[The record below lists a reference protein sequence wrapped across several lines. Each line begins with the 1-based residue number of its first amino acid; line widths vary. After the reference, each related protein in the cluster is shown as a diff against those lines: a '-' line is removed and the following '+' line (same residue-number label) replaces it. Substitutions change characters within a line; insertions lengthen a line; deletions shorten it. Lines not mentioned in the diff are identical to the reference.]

1 MKRLAWTGRNQAID
15 TPYLSV
21 VYSPRPAKA
30 SHAAG
35 LRTEERTQTM
45 NRIQAALATAVPA
58 LLLAAGSAGAD
69 SVGRPRPGYWELT
82 NVFTVV
88 ITQKKVERRCLV
100 ASEIQKFM
108 TSPSNR
114 HYACTYPSRAV
125 GDGKILLKGSCA
137 TKEGQVAD
145 VTANGGYAPESFR
158 LKLSLSTKIAGI
170 PLAGT
175 ATTTARR
182 LGDACPADAVRS
194 DEAKRVLKG
203 GDTPPQS

>member
-1 MKRLAWTGRNQAID
+1 MIQMRTAPATG
-15 TPYLSV
+15 L
-21 VYSPRPAKA
+21 
-30 SHAAG
+30 
-35 LRTEERTQTM
+35 
-45 NRIQAALATAVPA
+45 AALT
-58 LLLAAGSAGAD
+58 LAAVTLAAPAAAD

-88 ITQKKVERRCLV
+88 VTQKKVERRCLV

-108 TSPSNR
+108 TAPANR

-145 VTANGGYAPESFR
+145 VTATGGYSPETFR
-158 LKLSLSTKIAGI
+158 LKLALSTKIAGI

-182 LGDACPADAVRS
+182 LGDSCPADAARS
-194 DEAKRVLKG
+194 DEARRVLKG

>member
-1 MKRLAWTGRNQAID
+1 MLRLG
-15 TPYLSV
+15 
-21 VYSPRPAKA
+21 
-30 SHAAG
+30 
-35 LRTEERTQTM
+35 M
-45 NRIQAALATAVPA
+45 ALASGVSV
-58 LLLAAGSAGAD
+58 LAIAGPTQAD

-100 ASEIQKFM
+100 ASEINRFM

-145 VTANGGYAPESFR
+145 VTANGGYTPETFR
-158 LKLSLSTKIAGI
+158 LKLSLSTRIAGI

-182 LGDACPADAVRS
+182 LGDVCPADAARS
-194 DEAKRVLKG
+194 DEAKQVLRG
-203 GDTPPQS
+203 GDTPPQT

>member
-1 MKRLAWTGRNQAID
+1 MTMRIGLA
-15 TPYLSV
+15 L
-21 VYSPRPAKA
+21 
-30 SHAAG
+30 AAG
-35 LRTEERTQTM
+35 LS
-45 NRIQAALATAVPA
+45 ALG
-58 LLLAAGSAGAD
+58 LAAPVAAD
-69 SVGRPRPGYWELT
+69 SVGHPRPGYWELT

-88 ITQKKVERRCLV
+88 VTQKKVERRCLV
-100 ASEIQKFM
+100 ASEINKFM

-125 GDGKILLKGSCA
+125 GDGKILLKGNCS

-145 VTANGGYAPESFR
+145 VTASGGYSPETFR
-158 LKLSLSTKIAGI
+158 LKLSLSTRIAGI

-182 LGDACPADAVRS
+182 LGDSCPPDAARS

-203 GDTPPQS
+203 GNTPPQS

>member
-1 MKRLAWTGRNQAID
+1 MKRMRMA
-15 TPYLSV
+15 V
-21 VYSPRPAKA
+21 
-30 SHAAG
+30 AAG
-35 LRTEERTQTM
+35 LP
-45 NRIQAALATAVPA
+45 ALA
-58 LLLAAGSAGAD
+58 LAAAPAAAD

-100 ASEIQKFM
+100 ASEINKFM

-114 HYACTYPSRAV
+114 HYACNYPSRSV
-125 GDGKILLKGSCA
+125 GNGRILLKGSCT

-145 VTANGGYAPESFR
+145 VTANGGYTPDTFR
-158 LKLSLSTKIAGI
+158 MKLSLSTKIAGI

-175 ATTTARR
+175 ANTTARR
-182 LGDACPADAVRS
+182 LGDVCPADAARS

-203 GDTPPQS
+203 GDIPPQS

>member
-1 MKRLAWTGRNQAID
+1 MMMRMGMA
-15 TPYLSV
+15 LS
-21 VYSPRPAKA
+21 
-30 SHAAG
+30 AG
-35 LRTEERTQTM
+35 LS
-45 NRIQAALATAVPA
+45 ALT
-58 LLLAAGSAGAD
+58 LAAPVAAD

-88 ITQKKVERRCLV
+88 ITQKKVEQRCLV
-100 ASEIQKFM
+100 ASEINKFM

-125 GDGKILLKGSCA
+125 GDGKILLKGSCS

-145 VTANGGYAPESFR
+145 VTASGGYSPDTFR
-158 LKLSLSTKIAGI
+158 LKLALSTRIAGI

-182 LGDACPADAVRS
+182 LGDACPPAAARS

>member
-1 MKRLAWTGRNQAID
+1 MKRNWTGR
-15 TPYLSV
+15 
-21 VYSPRPAKA
+21 
-30 SHAAG
+30 AAG
-35 LRTEERTQTM
+35 L
-45 NRIQAALATAVPA
+45 LA
-58 LLLAAGSAGAD
+58 LLLAAGPAAAD

-114 HYACTYPSRAV
+114 HYACSYPSRAV
-125 GDGKILLKGSCA
+125 GDGRILLKGSCA

-182 LGDACPADAVRS
+182 LGDVCPPDAARS
-194 DEAKRVLKG
+194 DEAKRVLRG

>member
-1 MKRLAWTGRNQAID
+1 MWRLGMA
-15 TPYLSV
+15 L
-21 VYSPRPAKA
+21 A
-30 SHAAG
+30 SG
-35 LRTEERTQTM
+35 F
-45 NRIQAALATAVPA
+45 AALAI
-58 LLLAAGSAGAD
+58 SAPTQAD

-100 ASEIQKFM
+100 ASEIHRFM

-145 VTANGGYAPESFR
+145 VTANGGYTPETFR
-158 LKLSLSTKIAGI
+158 LKLSLSTRIAGI

-182 LGDACPADAVRS
+182 LGDVCPADAARS
-194 DEAKRVLKG
+194 DEAKRVLRG
-203 GDTPPQS
+203 GDTPPQT

>member
-1 MKRLAWTGRNQAID
+1 MKRKWTGR
-15 TPYLSV
+15 
-21 VYSPRPAKA
+21 
-30 SHAAG
+30 AAG
-35 LRTEERTQTM
+35 L
-45 NRIQAALATAVPA
+45 LA
-58 LLLAAGSAGAD
+58 LLLAAGPAAAD

-114 HYACTYPSRAV
+114 HYACSYPSRAV
-125 GDGKILLKGSCA
+125 GDGRILLKGSCA

-182 LGDACPADAVRS
+182 LGDVCPPDAARS
-194 DEAKRVLKG
+194 DEAKRVLRG